1 MRIQLTSEQLENR
14 SRFGAFAEE
23 HIAPLAAASDR
34 NGRIEMSVVKR
45 LARERFLGSRVAV
58 SFGGDGLDMISY
70 GLLHEEFGKACS
82 STRSLLT
89 VHDMVCEAVERLGN
103 ENMREQWLPLLTSGE
118 RIAAFALTEP
128 ASGSDASSIATT
140 AVLEGDE
147 YLITGK
153 KTWISFAQLAD
164 VFLLI
169 ARDGEHGTMAGFL
182 VPADTDGLV
191 VRPISDILG
200 LRGSMLGE
208 VELTECRVPASSRV
222 GSPKMPA
229 GLIVATA
236 LQLGRYSVAWGS
248 VAIAEACVA
257 SSFRYS
263 SRRYQFNV
271 PIFEHQLIR
280 AMLTEMLAETKAARL
295 LCYEAGYLA
304 QERKPDAVEAT
315 LIAKFFASKAAA
327 RISADAVQI
336 HGANGVSK
344 NYAVE
349 RHFRDA
355 RVMEI
360 IEGSTQIQQITIP
373 KYGLRSYSENR

>member
-1 MRIQLTSEQLENR
+1 MVT
-14 SRFGAFAEE
+14 
-23 HIAPLAAASDR
+23 
-34 NGRIEMSVVKR
+34 R
-45 LARERFLGSRVAV
+45 LAEERFLGSRVSQAY
-58 SFGGDGLDMISY
+58 SGGGLDMISY

-89 VHDMVCEAVERLGN
+89 VHDMVCESIERLGS
-103 ENMREQWLPLLTSGE
+103 EAMREHWLPELASGKQ
-118 RIAAFALTEP
+118 IGAFALTEP
-128 ASGSDASSIATT
+128 ASGSDAGSIRTT
-140 AVLEGDE
+140 ATLKGDE
-147 YLITGK
+147 YVISGT

-164 VFLLI
+164 VFLII
-169 ARDGEHGTMAGFL
+169 ASEGEDGTMAGFL
-182 VPADTDGLV
+182 VPRDSEGLV
-191 VRPISDILG
+191 VRPISDMLG

-208 VELTECRVPASSRV
+208 IELSECRVPVSSRI

-229 GLIVATA
+229 GLVVATA

-263 SRRYQFNV
+263 TQREQFGV
-271 PIFEHQLIR
+271 PIFDHQLVR
-280 AMLTEMLAETKAARL
+280 AMLTEMLVETKAARL

-304 QERKPDAVEAT
+304 QERRPDAVEAT
-315 LIAKFFASKAAA
+315 LIAKLFASKAAA

-336 HGANGVSK
+336 HGANGASS
-344 NYAVE
+344 NYTVE

-373 KYGLRSYSENR
+373 KYGRRAYPATG